1 MSIQFVKIICIHLR
15 KNFEMSAIYRI
26 PKYNIFDIYKI
37 VISVEVNK
45 KTRNSIYRKYNK
57 FP

>member
-1 MSIQFVKIICIHLR
+1 MSIQFVKIIYIHLR
-15 KNFEMSAIYRI
+15 KNFEMSVIYRI

-37 VISVEVNK
+37 AIPVEVNK

>member
-1 MSIQFVKIICIHLR
+1 MR
-15 KNFEMSAIYRI
+15 KKFEMLAIFQI

-37 VISVEVNK
+37 VIFVEVNK

>member
-1 MSIQFVKIICIHLR
+1 MSIQFVKIICIYLR
-15 KNFEMSAIYRI
+15 KNFEMSFIYRI
-26 PKYNIFDIYKI
+26 RKYNIFDIYRI
-37 VISVEVNK
+37 VIPVEVNK

>member
-1 MSIQFVKIICIHLR
+1 
-15 KNFEMSAIYRI
+15 MSAIYRI

-37 VISVEVNK
+37 AIPVEVNK
-45 KTRNSIYRKYNK
+45 KTRNSIYRKHNK

>member
-1 MSIQFVKIICIHLR
+1 MR
-15 KNFEMSAIYRI
+15 KKFEMLAIYQI

-45 KTRNSIYRKYNK
+45 KIRNSIYRKYNK